1 MKNIDIQIKIF
12 SKVCVYSNKCSVF
25 LIFSSKMFLN
35 AKQVTQLGWSYWI
48 ERDVGQTQCWQIIY
62 VSKSISSSSHANPSN
77 VTSTKSPSG
86 CTSVVADWPE
96 TSSLVHVSS
105 GLVHFRLET
114 SAGHAPTSSHSRMSG
129 AILRCTFSTLAA
141 YGKKVYKPTTSAK
154 TDLLSAPL
162 QRHGDPSHSF
172 RQGLNMQNSLL
183 YI

>member
-1 MKNIDIQIKIF
+1 M
-12 SKVCVYSNKCSVF
+12 
-25 LIFSSKMFLN
+25 
-35 AKQVTQLGWSYWI
+35 
-48 ERDVGQTQCWQIIY
+48 
-62 VSKSISSSSHANPSN
+62 
-77 VTSTKSPSG
+77 
-86 CTSVVADWPE
+86 VADWPE

-154 TDLLSAPL
+154 KQKNKTLLLSAPL
-162 QRHGDPSHSF
+162 QRHAYPSHSF
-172 RQGLNMQNSLL
+172 RRGLNMQNSLL

>member
-1 MKNIDIQIKIF
+1 MKLLD
-12 SKVCVYSNKCSVF
+12 
-25 LIFSSKMFLN
+25 
-35 AKQVTQLGWSYWI
+35 W
-48 ERDVGQTQCWQIIY
+48 ERDVGQTQRWQIIY

-77 VTSTKSPSG
+77 ITSTKSPSG

-154 TDLLSAPL
+154 KTKKTKNQTYWVHHCRGMLILHTASGEAL
-162 QRHGDPSHSF
+162 TCKTHF
-172 RQGLNMQNSLL
+172 
-183 YI
+183 YIFKIKKNVW

>member
-1 MKNIDIQIKIF
+1 M
-12 SKVCVYSNKCSVF
+12 
-25 LIFSSKMFLN
+25 
-35 AKQVTQLGWSYWI
+35 
-48 ERDVGQTQCWQIIY
+48 
-62 VSKSISSSSHANPSN
+62 
-77 VTSTKSPSG
+77 
-86 CTSVVADWPE
+86 VADWPE